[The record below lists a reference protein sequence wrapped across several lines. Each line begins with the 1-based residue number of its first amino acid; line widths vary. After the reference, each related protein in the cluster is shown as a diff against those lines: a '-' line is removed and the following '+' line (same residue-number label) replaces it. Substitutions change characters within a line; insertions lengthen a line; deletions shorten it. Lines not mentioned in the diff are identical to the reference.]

1 MRIVSCPLVVVFVF
15 SLPWRLNSKV
25 TPAINIMRNNEH
37 ITEHQMLTHVAE
49 GQTGFSHYSTD
60 AGKENVVSLSSVQT
74 QHLTSESER
83 RISVKTSRAYEVNQ
97 RTRRNIDGNGHN
109 LTSLMQTQPEETT
122 LKKEL
127 PSSLTPQA
135 ILSTT
140 EFTSIHPPTNISS
153 FEKTNSKRV
162 LDTTEKKSQ
171 ETTEDIP
178 PSTTNEH
185 PNVTDVEGNK
195 TSTNGDLHTPQSTK
209 DTTVQSSPTTPT
221 KDTTV
226 QSSPTTPTKDTTV
239 QSSPTT
245 HNHTFTVRPVI
256 DFNETKSMKTT
267 EKEEIKTERPTGF
280 DVKTS
285 TSKPVE
291 IFTTTLKTTTK
302 SAILAPNNKQG
313 KNPGKT
319 VAAIIGTTF
328 VLMFIAIIYILVRK
342 RKLQKQQLD
351 NPEWA
356 GPSPFL
362 EGDFQPNLPN
372 YEESESVDRQG
383 FGQITKYLPQR
394 LSKHLT
400 FRKDIN
406 EEVFMGDILQGSS
419 TFGNHYQEEVQAS
432 NGEPTQVKDAPK
444 TEENENQG
452 ATSGDSVD
460 SKSPTVTVD
469 IKEPA
474 HQNDNL
480 NATPS
485 QDTLVKTIP
494 PLVSIDLDSLSE
506 ETAPSKTFEVGNF
519 PTAPSLP

>member
-1 MRIVSCPLVVVFVF
+1 MRIVSCPLVVAFVF

-49 GQTGFSHYSTD
+49 GPTGFSHYSTD

-83 RISVKTSRAYEVNQ
+83 RISVKTSRANEVNQ
-97 RTRRNIDGNGHN
+97 RTKRNIDGNGHN
-109 LTSLMQTQPEETT
+109 LTSLMQTQPEEKT

-127 PSSLTPQA
+127 PSSLTPQN

-153 FEKTNSKRV
+153 FEETTSKRD
-162 LDTTEKKSQ
+162 LDTTENKSQ

-178 PSTTNEH
+178 PTTTNTY

-221 KDTTV
+221 KDITN
-226 QSSPTTPTKDTTV
+226 

-245 HNHTFTVRPVI
+245 HNHTFTVTPVI
-256 DFNETKSMKTT
+256 DFNETKSMKTP
-267 EKEEIKTERPTGF
+267 EKEEITTERPTGF

-302 SAILAPNNKQG
+302 AAILAPNNKQG

-319 VAAIIGTTF
+319 VAAVIGTTF

-342 RKLQKQQLD
+342 RKLQKQKLD

-362 EGDFQPNLPN
+362 EGDFQTNLPN

-432 NGEPTQVKDAPK
+432 NGEPTQVEDAPK
-444 TEENENQG
+444 TEENKNQG
-452 ATSGDSVD
+452 PTSGDSVD

-480 NATPS
+480 TATPS

-506 ETAPSKTFEVGNF
+506 ETAPSKTFDVGNL